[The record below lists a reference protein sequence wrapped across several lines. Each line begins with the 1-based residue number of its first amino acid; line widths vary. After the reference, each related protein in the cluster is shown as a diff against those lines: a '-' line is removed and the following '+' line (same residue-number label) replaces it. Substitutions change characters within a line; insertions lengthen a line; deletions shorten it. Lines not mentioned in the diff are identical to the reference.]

1 MSGFEVVGVVL
12 GAIPLVLS
20 ALNACKSTKKTILL
34 IRKKDDLLD
43 QLIQSLREQE
53 FLIQTDIC
61 LALKK
66 TDLTETDIIDMLN
79 DAGFNMFQNG
89 CASRSYGARIN
100 LLHGYAKNGRMMFD
114 LGSQCGHEALS
125 TLIENQPSK
134 DGQFEFTKR
143 IKFSI

>member
-20 ALNACKSTKKTILL
+20 ALNACKSTKKTIRL
-34 IRKKDDLLD
+34 IRKKDVLLD

-79 DAGFNMFQNG
+79 DTGFNMFQTDALRDHMG
-89 CASRSYGARIN
+89 LASIFYTATVAECEGILQDIVARISG
-100 LLHGYAKNGRMMFD
+100 LV
-114 LGSQCGHEALS
+114 STPQCGHEALS

-134 DGQFEFTKR
+134 DG
-143 IKFSI
+143 